1 MGEPHRESHSEIRI
15 AAMPASRRL
24 VVGLFALLMLMF
36 VGLAQANLWF
46 QVGGGAP
53 PGPEKVLWKYHGKP
67 GATPLHK
74 VLDLTLAQDDPHAM
88 WPYAGATPA
97 ERAAKVK
104 EILAWVD
111 QGAPKDGWDALAPTF
126 TGAETCG
133 QCHAPGGLKQDL
145 PLDTYE
151 HVLPVTEPDR
161 GMPMGQLFISAHNHF
176 FAFAIAALLL
186 SLLLTFTAL
195 KPLYKT
201 LLILA
206 AFGGPVLDVGGW
218 FLTKAFGAP
227 FHLLVMAGGGMFG
240 GALATMAA
248 VLAWEAFLARRKASS
263 A

>member
-1 MGEPHRESHSEIRI
+1 MDRTRI
-15 AAMPASRRL
+15 ADMPPSRRL
-24 VVGLFALLMLMF
+24 VIGLFALLMLLF
-36 VGLAQANLWF
+36 VALAQANLWY
-46 QVGGGAP
+46 QVGAGRP

-67 GATPLHK
+67 GATKLHQ
-74 VLDLTLAQDDPHAM
+74 VLDLTLPQDDTHAM

-97 ERAAKVK
+97 EQAAKVK
-104 EILAWVD
+104 EILDWVEG
-111 QGAPKDGWDALAPTF
+111 GAPRAAWDTVAPTF

-145 PLDTYE
+145 LLDSYE

-176 FAFAIAALLL
+176 FAFAVASLLL
-186 SLLLTFTAL
+186 ALLLTFTGL
-195 KPLYKT
+195 QPLLRT

-227 FHLLVMAGGGMFG
+227 FHLLVMAGGGLFG
-240 GALATMAA
+240 GAVATMAA
-248 VLAWEAFLARRKASS
+248 VIAWEALRGKPPAS
-263 A
+263 AA

>member
-1 MGEPHRESHSEIRI
+1 MDATRI
-15 AAMPASRRL
+15 AGWEPSRRL
-24 VVGLFALLMLMF
+24 TAGLFALLMLLF
-36 VGLAQANLWF
+36 AGLAQANLWH

-67 GATPLHK
+67 GATKLHQ
-74 VLDLTLAQDDPHAM
+74 VLDMSLSQDDPHAM
-88 WPYAGATPA
+88 WPYAGATREEQA
-97 ERAAKVK
+97 SRVKQILTWVER
-104 EILAWVD
+104 
-111 QGAPKDGWDALAPTF
+111 GAPKDGWDALAPVF

-133 QCHAPGGLKQDL
+133 QCHSPGGLKQDL
-145 PLDTYE
+145 PLDSYE
-151 HVLPVTEPDR
+151 HVLPVTQPDT

-176 FAFAIAALLL
+176 FAFAVGALLL
-186 SLLLTFTAL
+186 SVLLTFTGL
-195 KPLYKT
+195 KPLYRT

-248 VLAWEAFLARRKASS
+248 VIAWEAFVVPRRTKKA
-263 A
+263 